1 MGFQNVDRITLKGIK
16 LHEESVMEPT
26 EFPQGQ
32 NYIDYEPIPYYNYDD
47 GTGFEMTTKSY
58 KFYV

>member
-26 EFPQGQ
+26 EFAQGQ
-32 NYIDYEPIPYYNYDD
+32 KYIDYEPIPYYNYDD
-47 GTGFEMTTKSY
+47 DTGFEIDN
-58 KFYV
+58 